1 MIAAE
6 ARPPMRDMIQPDF
19 AAALLDPDKAVPEG
33 LVAWN
38 GSDPATR
45 FGIYRNNV
53 LASLVTALRAK
64 FTVTARLV
72 GDEFFNA
79 MAALYVRQ
87 APPKSRLLMHYG
99 ESFADFIAGFQP
111 ARTLPYLADMA
122 RLEAARLRVYHA
134 ADAAP
139 LATQRLADLMA
150 GDIGSARF
158 LFHPAFGLISS
169 DFAIFSLYAAH
180 QRTGNLDAR
189 TLADVDPFQPEAV
202 VIARPMDDVDLALC
216 DPGEA
221 AFLDQLLEGN
231 TLAEATEAAMAVHFH
246 FDLTRAL
253 HRLFAG
259 GWVTDF
265 SFSSGQHT

>member
-1 MIAAE
+1 MMAAA
-6 ARPPMRDMIQPDF
+6 ARPPMVDPIQPDF
-19 AAALLDPDKAVPEG
+19 AAALLDPDKAVPDG

-53 LASLVTALRAK
+53 LASLVMALRAK
-64 FTVTARLV
+64 FTVSAQLV

-87 APPKSRLLMHYG
+87 APPTSRLLMHYG
-99 ESFADFIAGFQP
+99 ETFPDFIARFEP
-111 ARTLPYLADMA
+111 ARTVPYLADTA
-122 RLEAARLRVYHA
+122 RLEAARIRVYHA

-139 LATQRLADLMA
+139 LATDRLAQLMS

-158 LFHPAFGLISS
+158 SFHPAFGLVSS

-180 QRTGNLDAR
+180 QGAKALR
-189 TLADVDPFQPEAV
+189 DVDPFQPEAV

-221 AFLDQLLEGN
+221 AFLEQLFQGN
-231 TLAEATEAAMAVHFH
+231 TLAEATESAMSVHFH

-265 SFSSGQHT
+265 SFSSGPHA